1 MYKTQC
7 AGQIGIE
14 GFRLPFAGKL
24 DIENRWVKLAGLMP
38 WEMIERKYAESFS
51 DGRSGAPIPAR
62 IAFGAIYIKEQENL
76 TDRGTLT
83 YIKENP
89 YAQYFLGLEEFT
101 EEELFDSSMMVH
113 FRKRFPA
120 HVIEQINEAIF
131 VGKAK
136 EKALNQPKKKTEDK
150 PDDDN
155 NPEPPNSGK
164 LILDATCAP
173 SDVRYP
179 TDLSLLNECRENC
192 EEMIDELQGGKGKKD
207 TKKGYDRKKARA
219 EYLAVI
225 KQKRAKPSAVK
236 TAIGKQLGYIFC
248 CIVTLLLLIG
258 TSGFTGLGRKKAARF
273 ELIRKVYEQQKA
285 MYDTGEKRCDDRIV
299 SLRQPHVRPIV
310 RGKAG
315 KRYEFGQKL
324 AFSVVGGYTFI
335 EEQRWDN
342 FNEGVT
348 LIDSAKRYKERFGVY
363 PKAILADQ
371 IYRNKTNRDFCKEHG
386 IRLSGPRLGKT
397 KENKA
402 ERENAIAYKDNCE
415 RNMIESRNGISKRRF
430 GLDLIL
436 AYLPETAE
444 TEAALNVLAM
454 NLCLRLK
461 SLCALLRYF
470 LHFQTSLPSPV

>member
-7 AGQIGIE
+7 VGQIGIE
-14 GFRLPFAGKL
+14 GFRLPFSGKL
-24 DIENRWVKLAGLMP
+24 DHENRWVKAAEILP
-38 WEMIERKYAESFS
+38 WELIERRYAESFS
-51 DGRSGAPIPAR
+51 DGNSGEPIPAR

-76 TDRGTLT
+76 TDRSTLT

-89 YAQYFLGLEEFT
+89 YVQYFLGLEEFT

-120 HVIEQINEAIF
+120 HVIAEINEAIF
-131 VGKAK
+131 VAKAR
-136 EKALNQPKKKTEDK
+136 EKAVK
-150 PDDDN
+150 PAKSEPENDLDDDN
-155 NPEPPNSGK
+155 KPEPPNNGK

-192 EEMIDELQGGKGKKD
+192 EKLIDDMRGEKRKKSL
-207 TKKGYDRKKARA
+207 KKSYDRKKARSA
-219 EYLAVI
+219 YLAVI
-225 KQKRAKPSAVK
+225 KQKRAKPSVLKA
-236 TAIGKQLGYIFC
+236 AIGQQLVYLLS
-248 CIVTLLLLIG
+248 CITTLLLLIG
-258 TSGFTGLGRKKAARF
+258 PSGFIGLGKRKAERF
-273 ELIRKVYEQQKA
+273 KVIQKVYEQQKA

-335 EEQRWDN
+335 EEQHWDN

-348 LIDSAKRYKERFGVY
+348 LIASAKRYKERFGAY

-371 IYRNKTNRDFCKEHG
+371 IYRNKANRDFCKEHG
-386 IRLSGPRLGKT
+386 IRLSGPRLGRI
-397 KENKA
+397 KA
-402 ERENAIAYKDNCE
+402 VELEQEKAIAYQDNCE

-454 NLCLRLK
+454 NLCFRGRIAECVNGNNLQEIK
-461 SLCALLRYF
+461 
-470 LHFQTSLPSPV
+470 

>member
-7 AGQIGIE
+7 VGQIRIAN
-14 GFRLPFAGKL
+14 FRLPFSGKL
-24 DIENRWVKLAGLMP
+24 DENNRWAKLAGIMP
-38 WEMIERKYAESFS
+38 WEMIERRYAENFS
-51 DGRSGAPIPAR
+51 DGKSADPIPSR
-62 IAFGAIYIKEQENL
+62 IAFGAIYIKEQEKL
-76 TDRGTLT
+76 TDRSTLT

-89 YAQYFLGLEEFT
+89 YAQYFLGLDEFT
-101 EEELFDSSMMVH
+101 ETELFDSSMMVH

-120 HVIEQINEAIF
+120 HVIEEINEAIL
-131 VGKAK
+131 VAKAK
-136 EKALNQPKKKTEDK
+136 EKALGQAKVKVENDS
-150 PDDDN
+150 DDDN
-155 NPEPPNSGK
+155 KPEPPNSGK

-192 EEMIDELQGGKGKKD
+192 EKMIDELGAAEGKTGIQ
-207 TKKGYDRKKARA
+207 KGYDRKKARA
-219 EYLAVI
+219 EYLGVI
-225 KQKRAKPSAVK
+225 KQKRAKQNVLK
-236 TAIGKQLGYIFC
+236 EAIGKQLAYIWI
-248 CIVTLLLLIG
+248 CIATILVLIG
-258 TSGFTGLGRKKAARF
+258 KSGITGLGKRKTARF
-273 ELIRKVYEQQKA
+273 EVIRKVYEQQKA
-285 MYDTGEKRCDDRIV
+285 MYETGEKRCDNRIV

-335 EEQRWDN
+335 EEQQWEN

-371 IYRNKTNRDFCKEHG
+371 IYRNKANRDFCKLHG
-386 IRLSGPRLGKT
+386 IRLSGPRLGRHNMT
-397 KENKA
+397 ETEQEKE
-402 ERENAIAYKDNCE
+402 IAYRDNCE
-415 RNMIESRNGISKRRF
+415 RNMVESRNGISKRRF

-461 SLCALLRYF
+461 YLCALLR
-470 LHFQTSLPSPV
+470 SLSRAFNIYAFSA